1 MICQKRIKYDLK
13 RGEKE
18 KKRGKE
24 EGEENEVAVA
34 EEKNKVK

>member
-1 MICQKRIKYDLK
+1 MISKGVKK
-13 RGEKE
+13 K

-24 EGEENEVAVA
+24 EGDENEVAVA